1 MSLFAVSG
9 LKANSLAIKY
19 FPELTQVATSIST
32 NPDAIP
38 HVKNECIDFHK
49 YYLSVSNVTY
59 SQKAKAL
66 QMISRYFIDDL
77 EDVLNERLE
86 KRLQLGNADDLPELK
101 PILERYFSNRIRI
114 KVDGKESIP
123 TVIGA
128 EYDVDQIVVYLE
140 IPADMLPKSIEISNK
155 SLIELFPDQ
164 KNLTHFKINNQRKS
178 LLNSRDTPTDSV
190 KF

>member
-1 MSLFAVSG
+1 MRNLFCFFLLVICLPFSVVANATGAVDG
-9 LKANSLAIKY
+9 RENSLRESETVL
-19 FPELTQVATSIST
+19 P
-32 NPDAIP
+32 
-38 HVKNECIDFHK
+38 HK

-59 SQKAKAL
+59 SPKAKAL

-77 EDVLNERLE
+77 EDVLNERLDE
-86 KRLQLGNADDLPELK
+86 RIQLGNADGLPKLK
-101 PILERYFSNRIRI
+101 PILDRYFSNRIRI
-114 KVDGKESIP
+114 KVDGKEAVP

-140 IPADMLPKSIEISNK
+140 IPASTSPENIEISNK
-155 SLIELFPDQ
+155 SLFELFPDQ

-178 LLNSRDTPTDSV
+178 LLNSGDTPIESV